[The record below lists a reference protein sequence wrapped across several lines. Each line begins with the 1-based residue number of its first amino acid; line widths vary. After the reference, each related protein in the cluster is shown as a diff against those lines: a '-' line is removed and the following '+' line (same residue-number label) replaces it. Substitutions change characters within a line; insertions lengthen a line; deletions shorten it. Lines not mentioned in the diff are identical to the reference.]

1 MKRVVIAFAVLVMW
15 MTPVR
20 AGAASPDALLS
31 DADRRHQEQAIQNAL
46 EFNRT
51 GEAES
56 WENEATGYRGR
67 VTPTLTYRDSAG
79 EDCRK
84 FERQL
89 TIDGRLAE
97 AWGTRC
103 RTVAG
108 TWLQPL
114 APRPVYTR
122 GYDYPQPRYPHF
134 RAYPYYPP
142 VSLHLFYGI
151 GHHRPARH
159 YRPARHHRPARHY
172 RPHRRHHRPLG
183 HHRAKR
189 HHRANRRHRR

>member
-1 MKRVVIAFAVLVMW
+1 MKRVVIAFAVLVTLAPW

-31 DADRRHQEQAIQNAL
+31 DADQRYQEQAIQNAL

-51 GEAES
+51 GQAES
-56 WENEATGYRGR
+56 WENGATGHRGR
-67 VTPTLTYRDSAG
+67 VTPTLTYRNSAG
-79 EDCRK
+79 QDCRK

-89 TIDGRLAE
+89 TIDGRPAE
-97 AWGTRC
+97 GWGTRC

-122 GYDYPQPRYPHF
+122 GYDGPHRHYPYF
-134 RAYPYYPP
+134 RPYLYYPP

-151 GHHRPARH
+151 GHHRPYRH
-159 YRPARHHRPARHY
+159 HRYYRPHRHHRPHGRDRAHRRD
-172 RPHRRHHRPLG
+172 RPHRRH
-183 HHRAKR
+183 
-189 HHRANRRHRR
+189 RR

>member
-1 MKRVVIAFAVLVMW
+1 MKRVIIAFAVLVTW

-31 DADRRHQEQAIQNAL
+31 DADQRHQEQAIQSAL

-56 WENEATGYRGR
+56 WENAATGHRGR
-67 VTPTLTYRDSAG
+67 VIPTLTYRNSAG
-79 EDCRK
+79 QDCRK
-84 FERQL
+84 FERRL

-122 GYDYPQPRYPHF
+122 GHDDPERHYPHF
-134 RAYPYYPP
+134 RPYLYYPP
-142 VSLHLFYGI
+142 VSLNLFYEFGR
-151 GHHRPARH
+151 HRP
-159 YRPARHHRPARHY
+159 YRHHRHY
-172 RPHRRHHRPLG
+172 RPHRHHRPYG
-183 HHRAKR
+183 HN
-189 HHRANRRHRR
+189 RANRHNRPHRRHRR